1 MATKRKDEAQG
12 KIEFDHLGIGEVLKR
27 GRYIVPVNQREY
39 SWEANK
45 HIKALWSDF
54 SNALGK
60 SSYFLGTIVLTGGA
74 EGIPEIADGQ
84 QRLATTTILL
94 AAIRDWFLQ
103 NNENEDARSIETDF
117 LQTYDRDVRGHEPR
131 LKLNVQD
138 NEFFKRRILSHPG
151 TLDRQVEPL
160 YGSHRRIDDA
170 AQYIENRIDNA
181 VSGLSKEHKI
191 AYLNSW
197 VKFIENISQVIVLT
211 VPDDLDAF
219 VMFETLN
226 DRGLKTSQADLLKN
240 YLFQEASTGRID
252 EAQQKWA
259 LMAGALETL
268 EDDDS
273 TLSYLRTLE
282 SALYGLTRAREV
294 FEKVKDKV
302 SGRNQA
308 ITFLDTLAEYAN
320 EYVAILNP
328 DSSKWNAY
336 SPSLRQ
342 HIRTI
347 NSLGVQQIRPLMLA
361 AAKRFPPREAEKAFR
376 LFVGWSVRF
385 LIAGG
390 GRGGTLEEAYA
401 EKAKDVTEGEIT
413 TAKKLASEMISIVPS
428 DAQFG
433 SAFAQATVS
442 KSHLARYYLR
452 ALELKI
458 KGEPEPELVPNEDT
472 VINLEHVMPVN
483 PGKGWAHISK
493 EDAALNYRR
502 LGNMV
507 LLQAS
512 KNNEI
517 GNKPFSEK
525 RAALKAS
532 PYILTN
538 MVGQKTSWDIPDI
551 DERQWKL
558 AKLAVETWPATI

>member
-1 MATKRKDEAQG
+1 MATRRPDETHG
-12 KIEFDHLGIGEVLKR
+12 RIEFGHLGIGEVLNR

-39 SWEANK
+39 SWEEK

-54 SNALGK
+54 TNALGK
-60 SSYFLGTIVLTGGA
+60 SSYFLGTIVLTGGI

-84 QRLATTTILL
+84 QRLATTTIIL
-94 AAIRDWFLQ
+94 AAIRDWFLL
-103 NNENEDARSIETDF
+103 NNEVDDARSIENDF

-131 LKLNVQD
+131 LRLNVQD
-138 NEFFKRRILSHPG
+138 NEFFRRRILSHPG
-151 TLDRQVEPL
+151 TPDRQVQVTS
-160 YGSHRRIDDA
+160 GSHKRIAEA
-170 AQYIENRIDNA
+170 AQHFKQRIENA

-191 AYLNSW
+191 AHLNNW
-197 VKFIENISQVIVLT
+197 VKFLDKTAQVIVLT

-240 YLFQEASTGRID
+240 YLFQEASAGRLD

-259 LMAGALETL
+259 TMMGALETL
-268 EDDDS
+268 EEDDI

-282 SALYGLTRAREV
+282 SALYGLTRARDV
-294 FEKVKDKV
+294 FIQVKDKV
-302 SGRNQA
+302 SGKNQA
-308 ITFLDTLAEYAN
+308 VTFLDTLAEYSN

-336 SPSLRQ
+336 SPSIRQ

-347 NSLGVQQIRPLMLA
+347 NTLGVQQIRPLMLA
-361 AAKRFPPREAEKAFR
+361 VAKRFPPREAEKAFR

-390 GRGGTLEEAYA
+390 GRGGTLEDAYA
-401 EKAKDVTEGEIT
+401 ERAKEVSEGEII
-413 TAKKLASEMISIVPS
+413 TAKKLASEMLSVVPS
-428 DAQFG
+428 DVQFG
-433 SAFAQATVS
+433 SAFASATVS

-452 ALELKI
+452 ALEMKI

-483 PGKGWAHISK
+483 PKKGWEHIPAD
-493 EDAALNYRR
+493 DATLNYRR
-502 LGNMV
+502 IGNMV

-512 KNNEI
+512 KNNEL
-517 GNKPFSEK
+517 GNKPFPEK
-525 RAALKAS
+525 RPTLKAS
-532 PYILTN
+532 PYLLTK
-538 MVGQKTSWDIPDI
+538 MVGQKSSWDIADI

-558 AKLAVETWPATI
+558 AKLAVETWSATL